1 MHWSS
6 SCVILGR
13 AVNSRIASLS
23 LQYTSALQ
31 AYLDSEQEVLLQ
43 QAYELG
49 RIAIAG
55 RLGLLDIAQIHQ
67 RALLVCLMPAC
78 SMEEK
83 QRILQA
89 SETFFLEAL
98 SPFEATHR
106 GFRNANLRLQQL
118 NETLECRGA
127 ELTAINYDLHELSN
141 RILHVQEDERKRLSR
156 ELHDQ
161 VGQALTVLKWNLG
174 LLQRSGEVDATLL
187 KQKLADSQTL
197 LEETMDLV
205 HRFAIELRPAM
216 LDELGLLPALRSYL
230 KALAQRTLL
239 RVRFHGSAAAEQ
251 LRSEQ
256 KIVLFR
262 VAQESLTN
270 VVKHAQASQVKVA
283 LHTLKH
289 VVQMQITDN
298 GQGFPVD
305 TKAPGHRR
313 KRLGLLGM
321 QERVR
326 LVNGQ
331 FAVTSAPGQGTTV
344 CVEIPF
350 RGLDRRFKR
359 DDED

>member
-6 SCVILGR
+6 LCVIMGR
-13 AVNSRIASLS
+13 AMNSRVASLS
-23 LQYTSALQ
+23 QQYTSALQ
-31 AYLDSEQEVLLQ
+31 DYLDSQQEILLQ
-43 QAYELG
+43 QAYDLG

-67 RALLVCLMPAC
+67 RALLECLLPAC

-89 SETFFLEAL
+89 SETFFLETL

-106 GFRNANLRLQQL
+106 GFRDANLRLQQL

-174 LLQRSGEVDATLL
+174 LLLRSGEVDATLL

-239 RVRFHGSAAAEQ
+239 QVRFHGSAAAEQ

-289 VVQMQITDN
+289 VVQMQIRDN
-298 GQGFPVD
+298 GQGFSVD
-305 TKAPGHRR
+305 TKVPGRRR
-313 KRLGLLGM
+313 KHLGLLGM

-350 RGLDRRFKR
+350 RSRPEVQAR
-359 DDED
+359 